1 MSYYEV
7 YSQYKGKAFNDKQE
21 DIKFAILTDNV
32 SISQFSALL
41 SGSAEKYLE
50 EIAVRAHE
58 LTINNFGKTIQL
70 YTPMYLSDYC
80 ENKCAYCGFAADN
93 SFKRNKL
100 TLGQIKD
107 ESEFIASTGLKHIL
121 ILTGESRKMASID
134 YIKDCIGILKKY
146 FSSISIE
153 IFPLTEGEYAELVSC
168 GVDGLT
174 IYQEVYDEVVYDSVH
189 LAGAK
194 KNYNFRLDASE
205 RGCAS
210 GMRNVNIGILLGL
223 APWRREAF
231 FMGLHAKYLQDKFP
245 DVEIGISLPRLRPQA
260 GDFTAPYIVT
270 DKNIVQIILAV
281 RLFLPRAG
289 ITISTRE
296 NPEFRENILS
306 LGITKM
312 SAGSTTAVGGHT
324 LNRGGNQPQFQI
336 SDERN
341 VEEIKDVIERKGY
354 QPVLKDWLQI

>member
-7 YSQYKGKAFNDKQE
+7 YSQYKSKVFNDNTE
-21 DIKFAILTDNV
+21 DIKSVILADNV
-32 SISQFSALL
+32 SISQFSVLL
-41 SGSAEKYLE
+41 SVAAEKYLE

-58 LTINNFGKTIQL
+58 LTLNNFGKTIQL

-80 ENKCAYCGFAADN
+80 ENRCAYCGFATDN
-93 SFKRNKL
+93 NFKRNKL
-100 TLGQIKD
+100 TLK
-107 ESEFIASTGLKHIL
+107 EVEEEAKFIASTGLKHIL

-134 YIKDCIGILKKY
+134 YIKDCLGVLKKY

-153 IFPLTEGEYAELVSC
+153 IFPLTESEYSELVSC

-174 IYQEVYDEVVYDSVH
+174 IYQEVYDETVYDSVH
-189 LAGAK
+189 LAGEK
-194 KNYNFRLDASE
+194 KNYNFRLDAPE

-260 GDFTAPYIVT
+260 GDFKAPYVVT

-281 RLFLPRAG
+281 RLFLPRVG

-296 NPEFRENILS
+296 DPQFRENLLS

-324 LNRGGNQPQFQI
+324 LNQGSNQPQFQI

-341 VEEIKDVIERKGY
+341 VEEIKGAIERKGY

>member
-7 YSQYKGKAFNDKQE
+7 YSQYKSKVFNENVE
-21 DIKFAILTDNV
+21 DIKSAILADSVT
-32 SISQFSALL
+32 IAQFSALL
-41 SGSAEKYLE
+41 SVSAEKYLE
-50 EIAVRAHE
+50 DMAVKAHE

-100 TLGQIKD
+100 TLEEVKR
-107 ESEFIASTGLKHIL
+107 EAEFIASTGLKHIL
-121 ILTGESRKMASID
+121 ILTGESRKMASLG
-134 YIKDCIGILKKY
+134 YIKECLGILKRY
-146 FSSISIE
+146 FTSISIE
-153 IFPLTEGEYAELVSC
+153 IFPLTEAEYAELVSC

-174 IYQEVYDEVVYDSVH
+174 IYQEVYDETVYDAVH

-194 KNYNFRLDASE
+194 KNYNFRLDAPE

-260 GDFTAPYIVT
+260 GDFKAPYIVT
-270 DKNIVQIILAV
+270 DKNIVQIILAT
-281 RLFLPRAG
+281 RLFLPRIG
-289 ITISTRE
+289 IAISTRE
-296 NPEFRENILS
+296 NPEFRENILP

-324 LNRGGNQPQFQI
+324 LKQGGNQPQFQI
-336 SDERN
+336 SDERD
-341 VEEIKDVIERKGY
+341 VEEIKNVIDRKGY

>member
-1 MSYYEV
+1 MSYYEL
-7 YSQYKGKAFNDKQE
+7 YSQYRDKVFGDKQE
-21 DIKFAILTDNV
+21 DIKSAVVTDNL
-32 SISQFSALL
+32 SIPQFSALL
-41 SGSAEKYLE
+41 SVGAEKYLE
-50 EIAVRAHE
+50 DMAVRAHE

-100 TLGQIKD
+100 TLEEVKK
-107 ESEFIASTGLKHIL
+107 EAEFIASTGLKHIL
-121 ILTGESRKMASID
+121 ILTGESRKMASLD
-134 YIKDCIGILKKY
+134 YIKECLGILKNY
-146 FSSISIE
+146 FTSISIE
-153 IFPLTEGEYAELVSC
+153 IFPLTEAEYAQLVSC

-174 IYQEVYDEVVYDSVH
+174 IYQEVYDETVYDAVH

-194 KNYNFRLDASE
+194 KNYNFRLDAPE

-210 GMRNVNIGILLGL
+210 GIRNVNIGILLGL
-223 APWRREAF
+223 APWCKEAF

-260 GDFTAPYIVT
+260 GDFTAPYVVT
-270 DKNIVQIILAV
+270 DKNIVQIILAT
-281 RLFLPRAG
+281 RLFLPRIG
-289 ITISTRE
+289 IAISTRE
-296 NPEFRENILS
+296 NPEFRENILP

-324 LNRGGNQPQFQI
+324 LKQGGNQPQFQI
-336 SDERN
+336 SDERD
-341 VEEIKDVIERKGY
+341 VEEIKNAIDRKGY

>member
-7 YSQYKGKAFNDKQE
+7 YSQYKGKVFNENAE
-21 DIKFAILTDNV
+21 DVRSAILADSV
-32 SISQFSALL
+32 SIGQFSALL
-41 SGSAEKYLE
+41 SVGAEKCLE
-50 EIAVRAHE
+50 DMAVKAHE

-100 TLGQIKD
+100 TLEEVKK
-107 ESEFIASTGLKHIL
+107 EAEFIASTGLKHIL
-121 ILTGESRKMASID
+121 ILTGESRKMASLG
-134 YIKDCIGILKKY
+134 YIKECLGILKRY
-146 FSSISIE
+146 FTSISIE
-153 IFPLTEGEYAELVSC
+153 IFPLTEAEYAELVSC

-174 IYQEVYDEVVYDSVH
+174 IYQEVYDETVYDAVH

-194 KNYNFRLDASE
+194 KNYNFRLDAPE

-260 GDFTAPYIVT
+260 GDFKAPYIVT
-270 DKNIVQIILAV
+270 DKNIVQIILAT
-281 RLFLPRAG
+281 RLFFPRIG
-289 ITISTRE
+289 IAISTRE
-296 NPEFRENILS
+296 NPEFRENILP

-324 LNRGGNQPQFQI
+324 LKQDGNQPQFQI
-336 SDERN
+336 SDERD
-341 VEEIKDVIERKGY
+341 VEEIKNAIDRKGY

>member
-1 MSYYEV
+1 MNYYEV
-7 YSQYKGKAFNDKQE
+7 YSQYKGKTFDEKSE
-21 DIKFAILTDNV
+21 DIKSAILTDNV

-41 SGSAEKYLE
+41 SASAEKYLE
-50 EIAVRAHE
+50 EIAARAHE
-58 LTINNFGKTIQL
+58 LTISNFGKTIQL

-80 ENKCAYCGFAADN
+80 ENKCAYCGFTADN
-93 SFKRNKL
+93 SFKRKKL
-100 TLGQIKD
+100 SLD
-107 ESEFIASTGLKHIL
+107 EVEKEAKFIASTGLKHIL
-121 ILTGESRKMASID
+121 ILTGESRKMTPIS
-134 YIKDCIGILKKY
+134 YIKDCVNVLKKY

-153 IFPLTEGEYAELVSC
+153 IFPLTEAEYAELVSC

-174 IYQEVYDEVVYDSVH
+174 IYQEVYDETVYDSVH

-194 KNYNFRLDASE
+194 KNYNFRLDAPE

-223 APWRREAF
+223 APWRKEAF

-245 DVEIGISLPRLRPQA
+245 DVEIGISLPRLRPQV
-260 GDFTAPYIVT
+260 GNFTAPYIVT
-270 DKNIVQIILAV
+270 DKNIVQMIMAL
-281 RLFLPRAG
+281 RLFLPRVG

-324 LNRGGNQPQFQI
+324 LNQGAHQAQFRI
-336 SDERN
+336 SDERS
-341 VEEIKDVIERKGY
+341 VDEIKDAIERKGY
-354 QPVLKDWLQI
+354 QPVLKDWLQL